1 MKVSLYPC
9 FKHWTEFQNIWIYSD
24 PHFSDA
30 ESQYFRRNYPG
41 DEEQVKRINSK
52 VGRRD
57 MIIFLGDICNTEY
70 IKQIKGY
77 KVLVM
82 GNHDK
87 GASNYI
93 KNIINGASNR
103 LFDEVYEGPV
113 IINDR
118 IILSHEPFL
127 SPYLFNVHGHVHAG
141 VNGAIFPGA
150 WNCCAEHLDYYP
162 ISLKTIVE
170 SGRLREIET
179 LHRQTID
186 KATIKSMKKKVT

>member
-9 FKHWTEFQNIWIYSD
+9 FKHWTTFQNIWIYSD
-24 PHFSDA
+24 PHFSDE

-52 VGRRD
+52 VGKRD

-93 KNIINGASNR
+93 KNVVNGTSNR
-103 LFDEVYEGPV
+103 HTTDCQWQFQAGLHLL
-113 IINDR
+113 R
-118 IILSHEPFL
+118 Q
-127 SPYLFNVHGHVHAG
+127 SPAKGFEANRG
-141 VNGAIFPGA
+141 
-150 WNCCAEHLDYYP
+150 
-162 ISLKTIVE
+162 
-170 SGRLREIET
+170 
-179 LHRQTID
+179 
-186 KATIKSMKKKVT
+186 